1 MRHKAQGELLWDG
14 GVGGGGNVQKGRHKP
29 RGEHVEIKRETES
42 ERATKRREMEHRLF
56 SLLWVTEYREQSAE
70 SMSSGK
76 EPKLERSFTCAVYP
90 AATAL

>member
-1 MRHKAQGELLWDG
+1 MGWGGGWGWKRAKGKAQAKRRTCRD
-14 GVGGGGNVQKGRHKP
+14 
-29 RGEHVEIKRETES
+29 KRETES

-56 SLLWVTEYREQSAE
+56 SLLWVTEYWEQSAE
-70 SMSSGK
+70 SMSRGK